1 MMRRAREQEP
11 RSTLV
16 PSTVEPLDI
25 GNAGM
30 TIADAYLANRRA
42 FSWRRPQQFNF
53 VRDVIA
59 ERASAN
65 GAATALYWTSA
76 GGGEE
81 VVSFAGLL
89 ERAHRAAAFLASLGL
104 RRGDI
109 ALLVLSREQAW
120 WEIILGCLQL
130 GVIVSPGTTQLMKKD
145 FAFRLEATK
154 AAALITNHACAER
167 ADDAIRELGWKGAR
181 IIVDQDR
188 AGWRNYDAG
197 STPPFRDFA
206 DTRADEEALLYFTSG
221 TTGNPKMTVHGCAY
235 PLGHETTGRFWLCA
249 GAGDLVWNVSDT
261 GWAKGAW
268 SSLFAPW
275 LCGAGIF
282 ALHADA
288 VDPVRVL
295 DALERFPVTVLCA
308 PPTAYRMLVRQP
320 LEGRK
325 FARLRH
331 CVSAGEPLNPEVI
344 DVWREKTG
352 HQICEGYGQTET
364 TILCGVFDG
373 MKVKPGSMGLPA
385 PGVDLDVIDEN
396 GERLSSGIE
405 GDVAVSLDPAPQGL
419 FLGYKDEPERTLA
432 TRRGRW
438 YLTGDRAMR
447 DEDGYFWF
455 VGRGDD
461 VIISAG
467 YRIGPFEV
475 ESALIEH
482 PAVAE
487 SAVVAS
493 PDETRGEIVKAF
505 IVLAKGIVGTDELAR
520 ELQDH
525 VKRVTAPYKYPRKI
539 EFVDGLP
546 KTISGKII
554 RKELRE
560 REWREPGAH
569 D

>member
-1 MMRRAREQEP
+1 MTVAEAYNSK
-11 RSTLV
+11 RSRF
-16 PSTVEPLDI
+16 E
-25 GNAGM
+25 
-30 TIADAYLANRRA
+30 
-42 FSWRRPQQFNF
+42 WRRPQRFNF
-53 VRDVIA
+53 VRDVMA
-59 ERASAN
+59 ERARDSG
-65 GAATALYWTSA
+65 GAVALHWTASD
-76 GGGEE
+76 GREE
-81 VVSFAGLL
+81 IVSFAALL
-89 ERAHRAAAFLASLGL
+89 ERTNRAAAFLKAQGL
-104 RRGDI
+104 NRGDI

-145 FAFRLEATK
+145 FAFRLDATR
-154 AAALITNHACAER
+154 AAAVITNGACAER
-167 ADDAIRELGWKGAR
+167 ADEAISATGWGGAR
-181 IIVDQDR
+181 IIVDAKR
-188 AGWRNYDAG
+188 SGWISYAAAGAPP
-197 STPPFRDFA
+197 STDYA
-206 DTRADEEALLYFTSG
+206 DTRAEDEALLYFTSG

-235 PLGHETTGRFWLCA
+235 PLGHETTGKFWLRA
-249 GAGDLVWNVSDT
+249 GPGDLVWNVSDT

-275 LCGAGIF
+275 LAGAGIF

-288 VDPVRVL
+288 VDPTRVL
-295 DALERFPVTVLCA
+295 DSLEKYPISVLCA
-308 PPTAYRMLVRQP
+308 PPTAYRMLVKQP
-320 LEGRK
+320 LDGRNFK
-325 FARLRH
+325 RLKH

-364 TILCGVFDG
+364 VILCGVFEG
-373 MKVKPGSMGLPA
+373 MAIKPGSMGLPA
-385 PGVDLDVIDEN
+385 PGVDLDVIGEG
-396 GERLSSGIE
+396 GERLAAKTE
-405 GDVAVSLDPAPQGL
+405 GDVAVHLDPAPQGL
-419 FLGYKDEPERTLA
+419 FLGYKDDAERTSA

-438 YLTGDRAMR
+438 YLTGDRAYR

-505 IVLAKGIVGTDELAR
+505 VVLVKGAAASEALAR
-520 ELQDH
+520 DLQDH

-539 EFVDGLP
+539 EFVESLP

-560 REWREPGAH
+560 REWKGKEPHG
-569 D
+569 